1 MESLESA
8 KKVLGKKRKT
18 ILYYKKLVK
27 EAGMDYTRVGQ
38 MTRQRKEWKKRVNI
52 RMKHLDLG
60 KAKRKTEQR
69 RENTEKQQNTCAN

>member
-38 MTRQRKEWKKRVNI
+38 MTRQRKEWKKGVNI

>member
-1 MESLESA
+1 
-8 KKVLGKKRKT
+8 
-18 ILYYKKLVK
+18 
-27 EAGMDYTRVGQ
+27 MDYTRVGQ
-38 MTRQRKEWKKRVNI
+38 MTRQRKEWKKRINI

>member
-38 MTRQRKEWKKRVNI
+38 MTRQRKEWKKRINI
-52 RMKHLDLG
+52 RMKH
-60 KAKRKTEQR
+60 
-69 RENTEKQQNTCAN
+69 

>member
-1 MESLESA
+1 M
-8 KKVLGKKRKT
+8 KDNI
-18 ILYYKKLVK
+18 ILQKLVK

-38 MTRQRKEWKKRVNI
+38 MTRQRKEWKKRINI